1 MVCYDYPV
9 TFCCLRLAFFILFIF
24 LFFFFFFFFF
34 LMASSRSNNITIDI
48 LYTDIV
54 LYAGVQRFLVTGG
67 FERSNGIVY
76 QQVLDRFNGSA
87 TATAWVTSIF
97 STLRLI
103 LGKLNNFLACF
114 FFFFFFFFML

>member
-1 MVCYDYPV
+1 MRY
-9 TFCCLRLAFFILFIF
+9 RLVSALNCFIV
-24 LFFFFFFFFF
+24 
-34 LMASSRSNNITIDI
+34 A
-48 LYTDIV
+48 
-54 LYAGVQRFLVTGG
+54 GG

-103 LGKLNNFLACF
+103 LGKFVVTIMTIRKEKCIVEVDMLA
-114 FFFFFFFFML
+114 